1 MARIITEKDSKTN
14 VQISRATRNALAD
27 LGKKDDTFDDVI
39 RMLLEFYLE
48 HQ

>member
-1 MARIITEKDSKTN
+1 MESKTN
-14 VQISRATRNALAD
+14 IQVRRATRNALAD

-39 RMLLEFYLE
+39 NMLLKFYLG